1 MTTQSGTVTET
12 RSTANRA
19 LLAKA
24 LEDSAF
30 NLENKEY
37 LELRR
42 RVVEKG
48 LLDRQYGYYAI
59 NILAAL
65 AALALGV
72 AVIILVD
79 QLWVRLITAAFM
91 AAVFMQFNFIGHDA
105 GHRQIFRSARY
116 NDLVLILA
124 GFVTGIT
131 PSWWLEKHNAHHR
144 NPNQL
149 ELDDDINIPVY
160 AFTKEDALRRRGLA
174 RFTVKYQA
182 FLLYPLHSLTSFLLV
197 GKGIGYLIRR
207 QQLRYPV
214 AEVVAVAAGLGLYFA
229 VPFLFMPA
237 WQAVVFIAAHRALAG
252 LHMGLVFAPNH
263 KGMPVLD
270 AGMRLDYM
278 RQQVLTSRNIHSIPL
293 MDVAYGGLNRQIEHH
308 LFPNMPRNR
317 LKDARKVVKGFC
329 EERGIAYHETGFWQS
344 QREIL
349 GYMHEI
355 GTPLR
360 RRPAESQAL
369 NPAARRTP
377 HAPSELNR
385 HSSEAIR

>member
-1 MTTQSGTVTET
+1 MANQPSIPTAS
-12 RSTANRA
+12 RSATNRA

-30 NLENKEY
+30 NPGNREY

-42 RVVEKG
+42 RVAEKG
-48 LLDRQYGYYAI
+48 LLDRQYGYYAL

-65 AALALGV
+65 AALALG
-72 AVIILVD
+72 ATVIILAD
-79 QLWVRLITAAFM
+79 QLWVRLTAAAFM
-91 AAVFMQFNFIGHDA
+91 AVVFMQFNFIGHDA

-149 ELDDDINIPVY
+149 ELDDDINIPIY
-160 AFTKEDALRRRGLA
+160 AFTEEGALRSRGLV
-174 RFTVKYQA
+174 RFIVKYQA
-182 FLLYPLHSLTSFLLV
+182 FFLYPVHSLTSFVLV
-197 GKGIGYLIRR
+197 GKGIGYLLRR
-207 QQLRYPV
+207 RRLRYPV
-214 AEVVAVAAGLGLYFA
+214 VEVAAVAAGLGLYFA

-237 WQAVVFIAAHRALAG
+237 WHAVIFIAVHRALAG
-252 LHMGLVFAPNH
+252 LYMGLVFAPNH

-293 MDVAYGGLNRQIEHH
+293 MDMAYGGLNRQIEHH
-308 LFPNMPRNR
+308 LFPNMPRHR
-317 LKDARKVVKGFC
+317 LKDAREVVKAFC
-329 EERGIAYHETGFWQS
+329 EERVIAYHETGFWQS

-349 GYMHEI
+349 GYMQEI
-355 GTPLR
+355 GAPLR
-360 RRPAESQAL
+360 HGRAVSQPL
-369 NPAARRTP
+369 NPT
-377 HAPSELNR
+377 APAVPRSQR
-385 HSSEAIR
+385 V

>member
-1 MTTQSGTVTET
+1 MTTQPSTATNS
-12 RSTANRA
+12 RSTTNRA

-24 LEDSAF
+24 LDDSAL
-30 NLENKEY
+30 NLGNKEY

-42 RVVEKG
+42 RVAEKG

-72 AVIILVD
+72 AVIILAGR
-79 QLWVRLITAAFM
+79 LWVQLITAAFM
-91 AAVFMQFNFIGHDA
+91 AVVFMQFNFIGHDA

-116 NDLVLILA
+116 NDLVLIVA

-149 ELDDDINIPVY
+149 ELDDDLNIPIY
-160 AFTKEDALRRRGLA
+160 AFTEEGSLRSRGLV
-174 RFTVKYQA
+174 RFIVKYQA
-182 FLLYPLHSLTSFLLV
+182 FFLYPVHSLTSFILV
-197 GKGIGYLIRR
+197 GKGIGYLLRR
-207 QQLRYPV
+207 RQLRYPV
-214 AEVVAVAAGLGLYFA
+214 AEVAAVAAGLGLYFA
-229 VPFLFMPA
+229 IPFLFMPA
-237 WQAVVFIAAHRALAG
+237 WHAVIFIVVHRALAG
-252 LHMGLVFAPNH
+252 LYMGLVFAPNH

-293 MDVAYGGLNRQIEHH
+293 MDTAYGGLNRQIEHH

-317 LKDARKVVKGFC
+317 LKDAREVVKAFC
-329 EERGIAYHETGFWQS
+329 EERGIAYHETGFWRC

-355 GTPLR
+355 GAPLR
-360 RRPAESQAL
+360 RRSAESQPMD
-369 NPAARRTP
+369 PAAP
-377 HAPSELNR
+377 AAPRSQR
-385 HSSEAIR
+385 V

>member
-1 MTTQSGTVTET
+1 MTTQP
-12 RSTANRA
+12 STATDSRAATNRA
-19 LLAKA
+19 LLEKA
-24 LEDSAF
+24 LEDSAL
-30 NLENKEY
+30 NLGNKEY

-42 RVVEKG
+42 RVAEKG

-59 NILAAL
+59 SILAAL

-79 QLWVRLITAAFM
+79 QLWVRLGAAAFM

-105 GHRQIFRSARY
+105 GHRQIFRSVRY

-131 PSWWLEKHNAHHR
+131 PSWWLDKHNAHHR

-149 ELDDDINIPVY
+149 ELDDDINIPIY
-160 AFTKEDALRRRGLA
+160 AFTAECALRSRGLV
-174 RFTVKYQA
+174 RFIVKYQA
-182 FLLYPLHSLTSFLLV
+182 FFLYPLHSLTSFILV
-197 GKGIGYLIRR
+197 GKGIGYLLRGR
-207 QQLRYPV
+207 KLRYPV
-214 AEVVAVAAGLGLYFA
+214 AEVAAVVAGLGLYFA
-229 VPFLFMPA
+229 LPFLFLPA
-237 WQAVVFIAAHRALAG
+237 WHAVIFIVVHRALAG
-252 LHMGLVFAPNH
+252 LYMGLVFAPNH

-317 LKDARKVVKGFC
+317 LKDAREVVKAFC

-355 GTPLR
+355 GAPLR
-360 RRPAESQAL
+360 RRSADVQPVNLAAPAIPRSQ
-369 NPAARRTP
+369 RV
-377 HAPSELNR
+377 
-385 HSSEAIR
+385 